1 MQISEQPRNKHQLR
15 REASYRALLD
25 SAMESFADR
34 GYAATTLEDIVG
46 PTPYTTGAFYYH
58 FANKAE
64 CFWHVIEHRERLR
77 EQWQG
82 FPADFD
88 PANATLAEMI
98 DRALGD
104 LAADMRGRT
113 AWVLVMV
120 DFFQQHRNDPEMRPR
135 FAAIYERWIA
145 ELARFVVIL
154 QAGGWVDPDR
164 DPNVLATKAL
174 AYHEGLAAHANL
186 YGIDPDT
193 FEATVKEGLHQLF
206 GPQHVH

>member
-1 MQISEQPRNKHQLR
+1 MQVAEQKNKQQLR

-34 GYAATTLEDIVG
+34 GYAATTLADIVR
-46 PTPYTTGAFYYH
+46 PTPYTVGAFYYH
-58 FANKAE
+58 FTNKAD

-77 EQWQG
+77 EQWQA

-88 PANATLAEMI
+88 PSQATLEEMI

-135 FAAIYERWIA
+135 FAAIYQRWLD
-145 ELARFVVIL
+145 ELARFVITL

-164 DPNVLATKAL
+164 DPQRLARQAL
-174 AYHEGLAAHANL
+174 SYHEGLAAHANL
-186 YGIDPDT
+186 YSIDPQT
-193 FEATVKEGLHQLF
+193 FQSDVREGLLRLF
-206 GPQHVH
+206 GPSGSA